1 MHVNSRSSPYVVSL
15 KTLVLEPMRT
25 ESGMMFRVIEMDK
38 VLTYSLTPLHSIR
51 NSCRHYGHSFENAMA
66 GAKKFLRKLHK
77 PPIVVAFDY
86 GSPITFFPTLSPSAP
101 DNVWIALNAVFNI
114 QPLKNACIIHLI
126 NGEKIKVN
134 VSAATI
140 YRQFA
145 LGNLLEKERIRKYKE
160 LSRS

>member
-1 MHVNSRSSPYVVSL
+1 
-15 KTLVLEPMRT
+15 
-25 ESGMMFRVIEMDK
+25 MMFRVIEMDK

-86 GSPITFFPTLSPSAP
+86 GSPITFSQPYRQAP
-101 DNVWIALNAVFNI
+101 DNVWMALNAVFNI

-126 NGEKIKVN
+126 NGEKIKKFN
-134 VSAATI
+134 VSATI
-140 YRQFA
+140 YRQFV
-145 LGNLLEKERIRKYKE
+145 
-160 LSRS
+160 